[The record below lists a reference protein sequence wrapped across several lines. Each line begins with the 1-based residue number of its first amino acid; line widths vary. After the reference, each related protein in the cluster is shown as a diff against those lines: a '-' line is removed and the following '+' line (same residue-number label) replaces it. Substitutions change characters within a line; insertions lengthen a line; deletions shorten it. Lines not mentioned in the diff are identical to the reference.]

1 MSALNPTPSLQLEHS
16 IASICLNFFLIFKI
30 IMYMYIHNES
40 TKIYYSVCL
49 CPKFPVFFPGE
60 SHEQRSLANYSA
72 LCRKESDTTEDL
84 THTTHKACIT
94 RVIVCVFFVTCFY
107 STLCFWQSFRF
118 IHFRYYVNS
127 TVDEYSP
134 IYPFYFLLFP
144 NLSCVLLLY
153 TGLQ

>member
-1 MSALNPTPSLQLEHS
+1 MGFPGGTSS
-16 IASICLNFFLIFKI
+16 K
-30 IMYMYIHNES
+30 ES
-40 TKIYYSVCL
+40 TRQCRRCNRCGFDPWVGKI
-49 CPKFPVFFPGE
+49 PWRREWQPTPVFFPGE